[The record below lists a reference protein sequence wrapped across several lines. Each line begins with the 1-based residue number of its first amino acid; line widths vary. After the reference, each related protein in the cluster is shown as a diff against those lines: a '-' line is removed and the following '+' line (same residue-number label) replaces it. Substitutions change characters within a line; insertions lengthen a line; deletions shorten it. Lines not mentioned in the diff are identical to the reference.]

1 MCTLK
6 GVNPGPNHPTSTISY
21 PFWTQ
26 TTNFWPTI
34 AWFYCNIF
42 KYQFHRLNIP
52 IWTSKDLT
60 QVCWE
65 HELLAGSRGIPV
77 VSCLK
82 WNPKALHKN
91 YPWLLKQLGPIS
103 LNFSSG
109 WFPVHTAHSQVFVY
123 VFWFASCKT
132 SQNVNILQQLTWR
145 KFKVSKCRAVEDL
158 CFVLSNTT

>member
-6 GVNPGPNHPTSTISY
+6 GVTPGPYHPTSTISY

-42 KYQFHRLNIP
+42 KYQFHRLNMP
-52 IWTSKDLT
+52 MWTSKDMT
-60 QVCWE
+60 QVWWE
-65 HELLAGSRGIPV
+65 HKLSAGSRGIPV
-77 VSCLK
+77 ESGLK
-82 WNPKALHKN
+82 WNPRALHKN

-109 WFPVHTAHSQVFVY
+109 LKLISSPYCTLSSVCLFF
-123 VFWFASCKT
+123 FCFASCKT
-132 SQNVNILQQLTWR
+132 SLNVNILQLLTWS
-145 KFKVSKCRAVEDL
+145 KFNV
-158 CFVLSNTT
+158 